1 MASAAASLF
10 LPFTKKNHVVEIQSI
25 KGERKTLL
33 RKVNNK
39 KLHDILTA
47 SLSSSSNLHV
57 KETNLLSDPIYSPLQ
72 T

>member
-10 LPFTKKNHVVEIQSI
+10 LPFAKKSYVVEIQSI
-25 KGERKTLL
+25 KGERKTLWE
-33 RKVNNK
+33 VNNK